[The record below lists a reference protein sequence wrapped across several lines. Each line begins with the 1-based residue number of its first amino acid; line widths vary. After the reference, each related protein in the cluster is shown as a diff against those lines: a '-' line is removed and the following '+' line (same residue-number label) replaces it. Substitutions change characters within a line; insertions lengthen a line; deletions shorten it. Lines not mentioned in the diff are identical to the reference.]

1 MKRRLSV
8 VARRSPRSPEI
19 SRVRLPRFTCHRSS
33 GSVRQNDAMARGA
46 RTVSIP
52 RRRATSRKPA
62 GKSTGKSA
70 GKMAG
75 KTAAGAGR
83 TTGRKSNRKSG
94 PPVLGDMTRP
104 TPRQERLVPKLLG
117 RAALALGALLV
128 VGAFANSFLVL
139 PVRSWFGQQT
149 EIDERQ
155 RELDTLRAATD
166 ELQTEVDRLR
176 TPEGL
181 EDAAR
186 EELGFV
192 IAGEERLTVIGESEA
207 PLDLPSGWPYDM
219 VEGIVATRVA
229 HAAATS
235 ATTATTAN
243 PTP

>member
-1 MKRRLSV
+1 
-8 VARRSPRSPEI
+8 
-19 SRVRLPRFTCHRSS
+19 
-33 GSVRQNDAMARGA
+33 MARGA

-62 GKSTGKSA
+62 SKSTGKP
-70 GKMAG
+70 
-75 KTAAGAGR
+75 AAGAGR
-83 TTGRKSNRKSG
+83 KAGRRSNRKSG

>member
-1 MKRRLSV
+1 
-8 VARRSPRSPEI
+8 
-19 SRVRLPRFTCHRSS
+19 
-33 GSVRQNDAMARGA
+33 MARGA

-62 GKSTGKSA
+62 GKSTGKST
-70 GKMAG
+70 G

-83 TTGRKSNRKSG
+83 KVGRKSNRKSG

>member
-1 MKRRLSV
+1 VKRRLSV

-52 RRRATSRKPA
+52 RRRATSRKP
-62 GKSTGKSA
+62 
-70 GKMAG
+70 AG

-229 HAAATS
+229 HAAAT
-235 ATTATTAN
+235 TATTAN